1 VTLLDHAV
9 GWRHG
14 MVADVGDIPV
24 AMADLPLANRVATL
38 TPVTGDSSAGGV
50 SSDPVAAR
58 CAAIA
63 EAIERYVAVVCALPP
78 ATTARLVPSSVDGP
92 TTDVYS
98 VVDGGAWAAPVA
110 LITLDPDRSTVS
122 TSSGLAADGS
132 PLRALLR
139 AVQELVERDA
149 LMSTWLHGVAA
160 RQVPLPEPRA
170 EAVQARGG
178 DVVCFDLTP
187 AYSPH
192 PVAAVAG
199 NLPQRGRPRLS
210 LGLACR
216 ARWDDA
222 VDKAYAEWAQGVIF
236 AGMYRARYPD
246 LALSPDEVTDFD
258 RHAAYYTLHPDRWA
272 ALPVWGGPRVERP
285 PDADVVG
292 RPADELH
299 HLATTLAANGVDT
312 YYRDLTTVDA
322 AAVGLRV
329 VRALAPDL
337 VPIHGDHRRPHLGG
351 TAPDLARRYPWATST
366 VFPNPAPHPL
376 G

>member
-1 VTLLDHAV
+1 MSLLDEAV

-14 MVADVGDIPV
+14 VVADLGVIPV
-24 AMADLPLANRVATL
+24 TMADLPLANRVATL

-50 SSDPVAAR
+50 STDPDAAR

-63 EAIERYVAVVCALPP
+63 EAVERYVAVVCSLPP
-78 ATTARLVPSSVDGP
+78 ASAQRRLPYPADGP
-92 TTDVYS
+92 MTDVYS
-98 VVDGGAWAAPVA
+98 VVDGEAWAAPVS

-149 LMSTWLHGVAA
+149 LMTTWLHGVAA
-160 RQVPLPEPRA
+160 RQVPLPDALADAVRVRA
-170 EAVQARGG
+170 G
-178 DVVCFDLTP
+178 DAVCFDLTP

-192 PVAAVAG
+192 VVAAVAG

-236 AGMYRARYPD
+236 AGMYRARYPGLQ
-246 LALSPDEVTDFD
+246 LAPDEVTDFD

-272 ALPVWGGPRVERP
+272 ALPLWGGPVVERP
-285 PDADVVG
+285 PDAEVVG
-292 RPADELH
+292 GAADELR
-299 HLATTLAANGVDT
+299 HLAVTLAANGVDT

>member
-1 VTLLDHAV
+1 MTLLDQAV

-14 MVADVGDIPV
+14 LVADVGDIPV
-24 AMADLPLANRVATL
+24 TLADLPLANRVATL

-63 EAIERYVAVVCALPP
+63 EAVERYVAVVCALPP
-78 ATTARLVPSSVDGP
+78 ASATSRLPFDAGGP

-98 VVDGGAWAAPVA
+98 VVDGSAWAAPVS
-110 LITLDPDRSTVS
+110 LVTLDPARSTVS

-149 LMSTWLHGVAA
+149 LMVTWLHGVAA
-160 RQVPLPEPRA
+160 RQVPLA
-170 EAVQARGG
+170 ERLAGPVRARGG
-178 DVVCFDLTP
+178 DAVCFDITP

-222 VDKAYAEWAQGVIF
+222 VEKAYAEWAQGVIF
-236 AGMYRARYPD
+236 AGMYRSRYPG
-246 LALSPDEVTDFD
+246 LRLEPDEVTDFD
-258 RHAAYYTLHPDRWA
+258 RHAAYYTLHPERWA
-272 ALPVWGGPRVERP
+272 DLPLWGGPVGERP
-285 PDADVVG
+285 PDAAVVG

-351 TAPDLARRYPWATST
+351 TAPDMARRYPQATST

>member
-1 VTLLDHAV
+1 MTLLDAAV

-14 MVADVGDIPV
+14 LVADVGAIPTT
-24 AMADLPLANRVATL
+24 MADLPLANRVASI

-50 SSDPVAAR
+50 SPDPEAAR

-63 EAIERYVAVVCALPP
+63 EAVERYVAVVCALPP
-78 ATTARLVPSSVDGP
+78 ATAARAIPSTVDGP

-98 VVDGGAWAAPVA
+98 VVDGDAWAAPVA
-110 LITLDPDRSTVS
+110 LITLDPARSTVS

-149 LMSTWLHGVAA
+149 LMITWLHGVAA
-160 RQVPLPEPRA
+160 RRVPLPERLARP
-170 EAVQARGG
+170 VHDRGG
-178 DVVCFDLTP
+178 EAVCFDLTP

-222 VDKAYAEWAQGVIF
+222 VAKAYAEWAQGVIF
-236 AGMYRARYPD
+236 AGMYRERYPD
-246 LALSPDEVTDFD
+246 LRLAPDDVTDFD

-272 ALPVWGGPRVERP
+272 ALPLWGGPTVGPP
-285 PDADVVG
+285 PDAEVTG
-292 RPADELH
+292 RPGDELH
-299 HLATTLAANGVDT
+299 HLADALAAHGIDT

-329 VRALAPDL
+329 VRALAPEL
-337 VPIHGDHRRPHLGG
+337 VPIHGDHRRPHLDG
-351 TAPDLARRYPWATST
+351 TAPDLARRYPWATT
-366 VFPNPAPHPL
+366 TAFPNPAPHPL